1 MKPNFTVSPGT
12 PHDALS
18 EYSAGVIS
26 LHQKLRRI
34 RNSQR
39 ETVENLS
46 RAVNAL
52 RGIALGSRR
61 SATL

>member
-1 MKPNFTVSPGT
+1 MKPNFTVSAGT

-26 LHQKLRRI
+26 LQQKLRRI

-39 ETVENLS
+39 ETVENLN
-46 RAVNAL
+46 RAVIAL
-52 RGIALGSRR
+52 RGMASANRK